1 MVVLS
6 LSYCQFETTQVM
18 KLLVFSTLLLLFGV
32 SEVYSLK
39 CYSCASSIRN
49 CLLPEHRDAVTCPGS
64 LICHKATFY
73 DHGESELGCSDRS
86 VCEIESM
93 KCEAGLSPHGR
104 NCSIKCCTEELCNA
118 EKSCEAGLDIGI
130 VLDKSL
136 SVKQQNLQNV
146 ILNLRDLISK
156 SNPAPAADHFG
167 LITFHNQPTLA
178 FDFKDSTFYN
188 KTALLNRIGQ
198 EPIAMKRW
206 TRIDMALDMANRTLF
221 SSQGGHRPGKRS
233 LMIVFTDGVQAP
245 KGGKKLQAFVDKM
258 IKDLEQKGV
267 FVIVVS
273 ISSPNNRQVLGHIAG
288 PSGKVINGNA
298 LESTILDKKK
308 DFGVC

>member
-1 MVVLS
+1 M
-6 LSYCQFETTQVM
+6 
-18 KLLVFSTLLLLFGV
+18 LLLDLLGTSFQ
-32 SEVYSLK
+32 VYSLK
-39 CYSCASSIRN
+39 CYDCRSFLGN
-49 CLLPEHRDAVTCPGS
+49 CSPEHRRTRNCEGTDACFEA
-64 LICHKATFY
+64 IAY
-73 DHGESELGCSDRS
+73 DRGTSVFGCISKT
-86 VCEIESM
+86 VCEAES
-93 KCEAGLSPHGR
+93 KSCEDGKRRAHSA
-104 NCSIKCCTEELCNA
+104 NCSIKCCTEELCNPA
-118 EKSCEAGLDIGI
+118 PCEAGLDIGI

-146 ILNLRDLISK
+146 ILNLRDLINK

-273 ISSPNNRQVLGHIAG
+273 ISSPTNTQVLGHIAG

-298 LESTILDKKK
+298 LGSTILDKKK
-308 DFGVC
+308 DFGFC

>member
-1 MVVLS
+1 
-6 LSYCQFETTQVM
+6 M
-18 KLLVFSTLLLLFGV
+18 KLLVFSTLLFLCGV

-39 CYSCASSIRN
+39 CYQCRSSIEN
-49 CLLPEHRDAVTCPGS
+49 CLLPVHRSS
-64 LICHKATFY
+64 LNCKETFACFSATAH
-73 DHGESELGCSDRS
+73 DRGESILGCLPKPF
-86 VCEIESM
+86 CEIES
-93 KCEAGLSPHGR
+93 KRCEDGRNTYSR

-146 ILNLRDLISK
+146 ILNLQDLINK

-233 LMIVFTDGVQAP
+233 LMVVFTDGVQAP
-245 KGGKKLQAFVDKM
+245 KGGEKLQAFVDKL

-273 ISSPNNRQVLGHIAG
+273 ISSPTNTQVLGHIAG

-298 LESTILDKKK
+298 LEGTILDKKK